1 MTHRLLSSDGKFD
14 MIVVVI
20 RSQLSSK
27 MRLTKTGIVRDMS
40 TALDL
45 GQQKIGTVLKSEA

>member
-40 TALDL
+40 TTLDL